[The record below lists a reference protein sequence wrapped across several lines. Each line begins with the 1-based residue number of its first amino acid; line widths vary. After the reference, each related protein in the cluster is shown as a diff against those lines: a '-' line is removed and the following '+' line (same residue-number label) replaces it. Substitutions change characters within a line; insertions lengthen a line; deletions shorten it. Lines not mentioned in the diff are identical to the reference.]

1 MEQLSLLRGMKA
13 PVRVPADA
21 LILVGDQHYLFEQE
35 GAGYERVPVRI
46 ASLAG
51 SDDVEV
57 IGNVKPGE
65 HIVIDGALYLE
76 QVLES
81 GGSA

>member
-1 MEQLSLLRGMKA
+1 
-13 PVRVPADA
+13 
-21 LILVGDQHYLFEQE
+21 
-35 GAGYERVPVRI
+35 VPVRI

-65 HIVIDGALYLE
+65 QIVIDGALYLE